1 MTLTRT
7 NELVYMLNTYWK
19 YHTPDGHMPPVFSVR
34 AVRCG
39 SRCNYE
45 IVSNM
50 VNGLPPRK
58 HRHVL

>member
-7 NELVYMLNTYWK
+7 NELVHILDNYWK
-19 YHTPDGHMPPVFSVR
+19 YHTPDGYKRPNFVVNTVR
-34 AVRCG
+34 AG
-39 SRCNYE
+39 SKYRYE
-45 IVSNM
+45 IKSDL